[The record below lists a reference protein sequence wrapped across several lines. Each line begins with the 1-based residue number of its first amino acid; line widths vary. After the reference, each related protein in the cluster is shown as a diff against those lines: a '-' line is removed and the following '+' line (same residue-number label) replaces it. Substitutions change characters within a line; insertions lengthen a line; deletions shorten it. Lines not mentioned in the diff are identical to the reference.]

1 MICPVCGRR
10 VGTHREPVDDDRRE
24 LVVYHPHD
32 DTTVA
37 APTRCDMSGKRA
49 AIRAVA
55 FTATDTGIDQRAA
68 RERMLSRP
76 QGSNAVN
83 ELLARLNEQE
93 KQRCR
98 LD

>member
-1 MICPVCGRR
+1 MADGRAWVGYAVRFCPVCGQR

-37 APTRCDMSGKRA
+37 APTRCDMSDKRA

-55 FTATDTGIDQRAA
+55 FTGADTVAPGIPAA
-68 RERMLSRP
+68 GRP
-76 QGSNAVN
+76 YPRKGTV
-83 ELLARLNEQE
+83 
-93 KQRCR
+93 
-98 LD
+98 